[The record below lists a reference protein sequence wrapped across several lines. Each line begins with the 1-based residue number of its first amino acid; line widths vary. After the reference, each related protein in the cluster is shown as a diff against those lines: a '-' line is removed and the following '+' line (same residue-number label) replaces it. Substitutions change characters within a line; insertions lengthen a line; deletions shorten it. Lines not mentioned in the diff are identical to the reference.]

1 MFTTAPTSAD
11 GLRTALALLDDAV
24 ARAHAEDAIANM
36 RDRELVDL
44 LARAG
49 AALRR
54 VESVLVVATDA
65 VEERSV
71 TAVRADRLTERFGC
85 GSVVELLQRTTAV
98 SGRTAAGWR
107 RAARAVHRES
117 GLSDGSRGDAPLPE
131 MRRALLDGAVG
142 VDGILAVAGVLASSA
157 RRVPADDRALAD
169 AGIADVARH
178 GDGSWSATREMRA
191 ALDGDAEGESPRDGE
206 WAIPGLAAVD
216 AEGIDAEAASR
227 VTADDSETATDVVA
241 LPACADTLRVHA
253 LAWASVLDPDGAEP
267 DERRAIRDRELFL
280 STPSNGLVSVRGRLL
295 PEVAAQ
301 LQRIIDAL
309 ATPRPT
315 GPCDGGGVSFLPTRP
330 ECVCDDPDSC
340 GCGSDAPDER
350 RTPAQLRHDA
360 LATALFVAAA
370 SRDLPTIGGAAPTL
384 VVTVRAEDV
393 ASGRGSAFIDDLG
406 VRLPLAAAHHAG
418 CAGGVQRV
426 VVSPL
431 GRITR
436 VTSEARVFDHHQRR
450 AIAARDG
457 GCIIPGCHVPA
468 AWCEIHHVTEHATG
482 GATTTDNG
490 VLLCWFHHRFEAA
503 TGWAIRMNRGV
514 PEVRAPGWFDAR
526 ARWRPVTRSRTRLAA
541 VVDHRRR
548 SAVRSGWP
556 PG

>member
-1 MFTTAPTSAD
+1 MFTPAPTSAD
-11 GLRTALALLDDAV
+11 GLRAALALLDDAV
-24 ARAHAEDAIANM
+24 ARAHADDAIAGM

-49 AALRR
+49 TTLRR
-54 VESVLVVATDA
+54 IESVLVVATDA
-65 VEERSV
+65 VDERSA
-71 TAVRADRLTERFGC
+71 TAVRSDRLTERFGC

-98 SGRTAAGWR
+98 SARTASGWR
-107 RAARAVHRES
+107 RAGRAVHREPGVS
-117 GLSDGSRGDAPLPE
+117 HASMSEAQLPE
-131 MRRALLDGAVG
+131 MRRALLGGAVG
-142 VDGILAVAGVLASSA
+142 VDGILAVAGVFASTA

-169 AGIADVARH
+169 AGIADVARR
-178 GDGSWSATREMRA
+178 GDGSWGASREMRA
-191 ALDGDAEGESPRDGE
+191 ALDGDAR
-206 WAIPGLAAVD
+206 
-216 AEGIDAEAASR
+216 
-227 VTADDSETATDVVA
+227 TDVVT

-267 DERRAIRDRELFL
+267 DERRAIRNRELFL
-280 STPSNGLVSVRGRLL
+280 SAPSSGLVAVRGRLL

-315 GPCDGGGVSFLPTRP
+315 GARDGDGVSFLPSRP

-360 LATALFVAAA
+360 FATALFVAAA

-393 ASGRGSAFIDDLG
+393 TAGRGSAFIDDLG

-418 CAGGVQRV
+418 CAGGVQRI
-426 VVSPL
+426 VVSSL

-436 VTSEARVFDHHQRR
+436 VTNEARVFDHHQRR

-468 AWCEIHHVTEHATG
+468 AWCEIHHVTEHAAG

-490 VLLCWFHHRFEAA
+490 VLLCWFHHRFEAV

-526 ARWRPVTRSRTRLAA
+526 GRWRPVTRSRTRLAA
-541 VVDHRRR
+541 VVDRRR
-548 SAVRSGWP
+548 RHAARSGWP
-556 PG
+556 PASPSKSSVNG